1 MTIKTQFELPS
12 CESIRY
18 IHFIY
23 RCPHRLELLKLL
35 ATTQPQHQAAMLPIL
50 PRPRHLAGWHHHQ
63 PEVLTPHLPRHLV
76 AMLLIPHLPLLPAG
90 WHRHQLGLLCPRQL
104 LPAGGHRHQLGLL
117 CLLLLVLLV
126 MDTQP
131 RHPAAMLLIP
141 HLPLLPAGWHH
152 HQPEVLILLRP
163 QRLVY
168 KQGPSFYLWVQFLR
182 FHPLASKSKWPWGV
196 SFFSYSMKTN
206 LFNLQIY
213 PHALF
218 D

>member
-1 MTIKTQFELPS
+1 MTIKTNLNYPHANL
-12 CESIRY
+12 Y
-18 IHFIY
+18 AIHFIY

-35 ATTQPQHQAAMLPIL
+35 ATTQPRHQAAMLPIL
-50 PRPRHLAGWHHHQ
+50 PRPRHL
-63 PEVLTPHLPRHLV
+63 
-76 AMLLIPHLPLLPAG
+76 AG

-131 RHPAAMLLIP
+131 RHPVAMLLIP
-141 HLPLLPAGWHH
+141 HLPRHLAEWHH

-168 KQGPSFYLWVQFLR
+168 KQGPSFYLWVQCLR

-196 SFFSYSMKTN
+196 SFFSYLMKTN
-206 LFNLQIY
+206 LSNL
-213 PHALF
+213 
-218 D
+218 